1 MKEHNKIHWVK
12 GLDITP
18 EVLVSSDNYHIT
30 ERAFLGQFI
39 AFRLYGVLPDKK
51 FNIRKRIDSNMNML
65 YIDDLECVAITHD
78 GYVINIQG
86 TKIPVDREVSL
97 KEQPGELY
105 VVLTVNPY
113 SLSLV
118 DEKGLHVCQ
127 EYNFVLKRVGE
138 PIECGIPIVKIY
150 YNNNSQCWEFDEK
163 YIAPSISLASI
174 DELKQLMQE
183 IKEKFNTI
191 FDKLPENY
199 DLYTQAMMLKLELDN
214 YSLQESPQNLV
225 LLLKKICFIFKSYLK
240 TAKRMEDF
248 PTITKFSEELYNH
261 NEMGSILYLGLESL
275 KEIDYKIGEKP
286 VVENLLEV

>member
-18 EVLVSSDNYHIT
+18 EILVSSDNYHIT

-51 FNIRKRIDSNMNML
+51 FNLRKWIDHNASTL

-78 GYVINIQG
+78 GYVINIQS
-86 TKIPVDREVSL
+86 TKIPRDREVSL

-118 DEKGLHVCQ
+118 DERGSHVCQ
-127 EYNFVLKRVGE
+127 EYNFVLKRMGE
-138 PIECGIPIVKIY
+138 PIECGIPLVKLF
-150 YNNNSQCWEFDEK
+150 YNNSNQCWEMDEN
-163 YIAPSISLASI
+163 YITPSISLSSI
-174 DELKQLMQE
+174 DALKQLFIN
-183 IKEKFNTI
+183 IKEKFNII
-191 FDKLPENY
+191 FDKLPEKY

-214 YSLQESPQNLV
+214 YSLQESPQDLV
-225 LLLKKICFIFKSYLK
+225 LWLKKICFIFKSYLK
-240 TAKRMEDF
+240 TAKRMEDL
-248 PTITKFSEELYNH
+248 PTITTFSETPYNH
-261 NEMGSILYLGLESL
+261 NEISTILHLGLNTLE
-275 KEIDYKIGEKP
+275 EIDQKIGEKP
-286 VVENLLEV
+286 VVEDELKI